1 MTETSKKQSFRFAFM
16 LGVFSALGP
25 FTFDMYLPAFPEMT
39 EYFNTSAS
47 SIQASLTA
55 SLLGVGLG
63 QIIIGTLSDVY
74 GRRTPL
80 LIAMSIFALASLA
93 CAFSPNIWTLITMR
107 FIQGFAGAAG
117 LVISRAI
124 ARDLYSGVELTKFF
138 STIVLVS
145 SVAPLLAPLSG
156 GIILSFTPWMGVF
169 IFLTGLGILLT
180 TITIFRL
187 KETLPKER
195 RVPASLKELAINF
208 GSLLRNRVFMGYAL
222 TQGLMMSGIFAYV
235 AGTPFIYQKIHGVS
249 PQVFSILFAVNGI
262 ALIIG
267 AQLVNRLAGKVNQLR
282 LLRIGLIGAV
292 TSSFVVLIV
301 ILSNGPLYAI
311 VISLFLLLLSLGV
324 INPVAFTL
332 AIETQ
337 GHIAG
342 SASALLGVLPFL
354 LGAVSS
360 PLVGIAGE
368 YSAIP
373 FGIIIFTST
382 LLAAASNLL
391 LVKKG

>member
-1 MTETSKKQSFRFAFM
+1 MTQITKKQSFRFALI

-25 FTFDMYLPAFPEMT
+25 FTFDMYLPAFPEMA

-47 SIQASLTA
+47 SIQGSLTA

-63 QIIIGTLSDVY
+63 QIIIGTMSDVY

-80 LIAMSIFALASLA
+80 FISMIVFTLASLA
-93 CAFSPNIWTLITMR
+93 CAFAPNILTLVIMR

-138 STIVLVS
+138 AMIVLVS
-145 SVAPLLAPLSG
+145 SVAPLVAPLSG
-156 GIILSFTPWMGVF
+156 GMILSFTPWMGVF
-169 IFLTGLGILLT
+169 IFLTGLGVLLT
-180 TITIFRL
+180 AMTFFRL
-187 KETLPKER
+187 KETLPKEK
-195 RVPASLKELAINF
+195 RVPANLKKLAINF
-208 GSLLRNRVFMGYAL
+208 GNLLRNKVFMGYAL

-267 AQLVNRLAGKVNQLR
+267 AQVVNRLAGKMKALR
-282 LLRIGLIGAV
+282 LLRIGLILAV
-292 TSSFVVLIV
+292 ISSAAVFIV
-301 ILSNGPLYAI
+301 ILANGPLYAI
-311 VISLFLLLLSLGV
+311 VITLFCLLFSLGV
-324 INPVAFTL
+324 INPIAFTL

-354 LGAVSS
+354 LGSISS

-382 LLAAASNLL
+382 LLAACANIF
-391 LVKKG
+391 LVRKG

>member
-1 MTETSKKQSFRFAFM
+1 MTQTSKNQTLRFALI

-47 SIQASLTA
+47 SIQGSLTA

-63 QIIIGTLSDVY
+63 QIVLGTMSDVY
-74 GRRTPL
+74 GRRMPL
-80 LIAMSIFALASLA
+80 FFSMIVFTLASLA
-93 CAFSPNIWTLITMR
+93 CAFAPNILTLVIMR

-138 STIVLVS
+138 AMIVLVS

-156 GIILSFTPWMGVF
+156 GLILSFTPWMGVF
-169 IFLTGLGILLT
+169 IFLTGLGVLLT
-180 TITIFRL
+180 FITFFRL
-187 KETLPKER
+187 KETLPKEK

-208 GSLLRNRVFMGYAL
+208 ASLLRNKAFMGYAL
-222 TQGLMMSGIFAYV
+222 TQGFMMSGIFAYV

-267 AQLVNRLAGKVNQLR
+267 ARLVNRLAGKVKELR
-282 LLRIGLIGAV
+282 LLRIGLIFAII
-292 TSSFVVLIV
+292 SSLALLIV
-301 ILSNGPLYAI
+301 ILANGPLYAI
-311 VISLFLLLLSLGV
+311 VITLFFLLLSLGI
-324 INPVAFTL
+324 INPIAFTL

-354 LGAVSS
+354 LGAASS

-373 FGIIIFTST
+373 FGIIIFTSI
-382 LLAAASNLL
+382 LLAAGANFV
-391 LVKKG
+391 LVRKG

>member
-1 MTETSKKQSFRFAFM
+1 MTQTSKNQTLRFALI

-47 SIQASLTA
+47 SIQGSLTA

-63 QIIIGTLSDVY
+63 QIVLGTMSDVY
-74 GRRTPL
+74 GRRMPL
-80 LIAMSIFALASLA
+80 FFSMIAFTLASLA
-93 CAFSPNIWTLITMR
+93 CAFAPNILTLVIMR

-138 STIVLVS
+138 AMIVLVS

-156 GIILSFTPWMGVF
+156 GLILSFTPWMGVF
-169 IFLTGLGILLT
+169 IFLTGLGVLLT
-180 TITIFRL
+180 FITFFRL
-187 KETLPKER
+187 KETLPKEK

-208 GSLLRNRVFMGYAL
+208 ASLLRNKAFMGYAL
-222 TQGLMMSGIFAYV
+222 TQGFMMSGIFAYV

-267 AQLVNRLAGKVNQLR
+267 ARLVNRLAGKVKELR
-282 LLRIGLIGAV
+282 LLRIGLIFAII
-292 TSSFVVLIV
+292 SSLALLIV
-301 ILSNGPLYAI
+301 ILANGPLYAI
-311 VISLFLLLLSLGV
+311 VITLFFLLLSLGI
-324 INPVAFTL
+324 INPIAFTL

-354 LGAVSS
+354 LGAASS

-373 FGIIIFTST
+373 FGIIIFTSI
-382 LLAAASNLL
+382 LLAAGANFV
-391 LVKKG
+391 LVRKG